1 MYVVVK
7 FESFWKKKE
16 FPIAHIYIYIYISLW
31 TNKLHEILTPFRLA
45 MWLMVEDAYA
55 INIDV
60 VDIERFNSE
69 HYIRD

>member
-1 MYVVVK
+1 M
-7 FESFWKKKE
+7 
-16 FPIAHIYIYIYISLW
+16 SLW

>member
-1 MYVVVK
+1 MYVVIK
-7 FESFWKKKE
+7 FESFWKKEE
-16 FPIAHIYIYIYISLW
+16 FPIAHIYISLW

>member
-1 MYVVVK
+1 MYVVIK
-7 FESFWKKKE
+7 FESFWKKEE
-16 FPIAHIYIYIYISLW
+16 FPIAHISLW